1 MIATVKTVF
10 EGVNWGPH
18 VIFTAGVHGDE
29 YEPVLTATRLSHYL
43 EKNTLLKG
51 KVTIVPIV
59 NQTAYETSSRL
70 GEDGLDL
77 ARICP
82 GTIDGTSSEKE
93 AAKVS
98 ALIAQADYLI
108 DMHTGGVMYDIYPL
122 AGYMLHHNE
131 AILQQQRD
139 MAMAFPLP
147 IVWGTDASPN
157 GRTLSVARDKNI
169 PAIYLEYGG
178 GTGIRSKV
186 IDSYFKGCINLLSNL
201 GMLNE
206 LPETLP
212 IDQRYWVEDPRS
224 NSGYLQGMMPAPV
237 AGIFQAEVEV
247 GQQVV
252 AGQCWGTIYNPYTGH
267 SEKVYAGIDG
277 LVFLLRNLVKVKEGD
292 ALGGILPITAPG
304 KVIIQ

>member
-1 MIATVKTVF
+1 VKKEFKGVIA
-10 EGVNWGPH
+10 GPH
-18 VIFTAGVHGDE
+18 LIFTAGVHGDE
-29 YEPVLTATRLSHYL
+29 YEPVLAATRLSHYL

-59 NQTAYETSSRL
+59 NPTAYETSSRL

-82 GTIDGTSSEKE
+82 GHIDGSSTEKE

-98 ALIAQADYLI
+98 ALIAQADYLV

-122 AGYMLHHNE
+122 AGYMLHQNE

-147 IVWGTDASPN
+147 VIWGTDATPD
-157 GRTLSVARDKNI
+157 GRTLSVARDRNI

-178 GTGIRSKV
+178 GTGIRSYV

-206 LPETLP
+206 ISETLP
-212 IDQRYWVEDPRS
+212 LEERYWVEDPRT
-224 NSGYLQGMMPAPV
+224 NSGYLQGMMPSPAE
-237 AGIFQAEVEV
+237 GIFEADVTI
-247 GQQVV
+247 GQQVT
-252 AGQCWGTIYNPYTGH
+252 AGQCWGAIHNPYTGQ
-267 SEKVYAGIDG
+267 SQKVYAAIDG

-304 KVIIQ
+304 KVIFQQIS